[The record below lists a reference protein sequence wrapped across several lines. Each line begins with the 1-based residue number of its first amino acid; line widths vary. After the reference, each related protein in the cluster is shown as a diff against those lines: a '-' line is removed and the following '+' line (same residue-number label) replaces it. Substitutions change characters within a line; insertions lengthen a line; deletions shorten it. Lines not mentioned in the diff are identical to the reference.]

1 MAFHILALALGFLL
15 DLAFGDPRW
24 LYHPIRLI
32 GNLIAWAEKPFRAA
46 FPKSEKG
53 ELAAGTFFAV
63 FVVAVS
69 TAVPALLLALASR
82 LSLWLVFA
90 LEVFWSFQILAAK
103 SLKSE
108 SMKVY
113 AALKEGDLPKARK
126 AVSMIVGRD
135 TQDLS
140 EEGVAKAAVETVAE
154 NSSDGVIA
162 PLLFLALGG
171 PALGF
176 FYKAVNTLDSMV
188 GYKNDTYL
196 YFGRFSAKLDDVLN
210 FIPSRISGLLLVL
223 ASPLAG
229 LSMEGAWKNLSARP
243 KEPRQPQFRPDRSG
257 GGGSPGRAAG
267 RGRVLFR
274 EALQKAHHRRSAA
287 AGGVRGYPEGKPSDV
302 RGRLPGP
309 FAGGTGGGSREP
321 VVPDLGSALSCALC
335 VRGENEKWANH
346 AYTFTAVTEKG
357 NPRRSW
363 ALRSGRPE
371 AGKR

>member
-1 MAFHILALALGFLL
+1 MTFHISALILGFLL

-82 LSLWLVFA
+82 LSSWLVFA

-103 SLKSE
+103 SLKTE
-108 SMKVY
+108 SMRVY
-113 AALKEGDLPKARK
+113 EALKEGELEKARK

-135 TQDLS
+135 TERLT

-154 NSSDGVIA
+154 NSSDGVVA
-162 PLLFLALGG
+162 PLIFLAVGG
-171 PALGF
+171 PVLGF
-176 FYKAVNTLDSMV
+176 FYKSVNTLDSMV
-188 GYKNDTYL
+188 GYKNDRYL

-210 FIPSRISGLLLVL
+210 FIPARISGLLLVT

-229 LSMEGAWKNLSARP
+229 LDVKGAWRIFKRDRKNHASPNSA
-243 KEPRQPQFRPDRSG
+243 QT
-257 GGGSPGRAAG
+257 
-267 RGRVLFR
+267 
-274 EALQKAHHRRSAA
+274 EAAA
-287 AGGVRGYPEGKPSDV
+287 AGALGVQLAGDAWYFGKLYKKPTIGD
-302 RGRLPGP
+302 
-309 FAGGTGGGSREP
+309 
-321 VVPDLGSALSCALC
+321 
-335 VRGENEKWANH
+335 
-346 AYTFTAVTEKG
+346 
-357 NPRRSW
+357 
-363 ALRSGRPE
+363 ALRPVGYEDIRRVNRLMYAAVCLALALAAAA
-371 AGKR
+371 AGILELCF

>member
-1 MAFHILALALGFLL
+1 MTFHISALVLGFLL

-69 TAVPALLLALASR
+69 TAVPAILLALASR

-135 TQDLS
+135 TQKLT

-229 LSMEGAWKNLSARP
+229 LSMEGAWKIFRRDRRNHASPNSA
-243 KEPRQPQFRPDRSG
+243 QT
-257 GGGSPGRAAG
+257 
-267 RGRVLFR
+267 
-274 EALQKAHHRRSAA
+274 EAAA
-287 AGGVRGYPEGKPSDV
+287 AGALGVQLAGDAYYFGKLYKKPTIGDPLRPVEYEDIRRVNWLMYAAVCLALVLAVLAAAAANLSFLIWV
-302 RGRLPGP
+302 LRFLAP
-309 FAGGTGGGSREP
+309 F
-321 VVPDLGSALSCALC
+321 V
-335 VRGENEKWANH
+335 
-346 AYTFTAVTEKG
+346 
-357 NPRRSW
+357 
-363 ALRSGRPE
+363 
-371 AGKR
+371 

>member
-1 MAFHILALALGFLL
+1 MTFHISALVLGFLL

-69 TAVPALLLALASR
+69 TAVPVILLALASR
-82 LSLWLVFA
+82 LSSWLVFA

-135 TQDLS
+135 TQKLT

-229 LSMEGAWKNLSARP
+229 LSMEGAWKIFRRDRRNHASPNSAQT
-243 KEPRQPQFRPDRSG
+243 EAA
-257 GGGSPGRAAG
+257 AAG
-267 RGRVLFR
+267 ALGVQLAGDAYYFGKLYKKPTIGDPLRPVEYEDIRRVNRLMYAAVCL
-274 EALQKAHHRRSAA
+274 ALVLASAA
-287 AGGVRGYPEGKPSDV
+287 ANLSFLIWVLRFPA
-302 RGRLPGP
+302 P
-309 FAGGTGGGSREP
+309 F
-321 VVPDLGSALSCALC
+321 V
-335 VRGENEKWANH
+335 
-346 AYTFTAVTEKG
+346 
-357 NPRRSW
+357 
-363 ALRSGRPE
+363 
-371 AGKR
+371 

>member
-1 MAFHILALALGFLL
+1 MTFHISALILGFLL
-15 DLAFGDPRW
+15 DQAFGDPRW

-69 TAVPALLLALASR
+69 TAVPAILLALASR

-135 TQDLS
+135 TQKLT

-229 LSMEGAWKNLSARP
+229 LSMKGAWKIFRRDRRNHASPNSA
-243 KEPRQPQFRPDRSG
+243 QT
-257 GGGSPGRAAG
+257 
-267 RGRVLFR
+267 
-274 EALQKAHHRRSAA
+274 EAAA
-287 AGGVRGYPEGKPSDV
+287 AGALGVQLAGDAYYFGKLYKKPTIGDPLRPV
-302 RGRLPGP
+302 EYEDIRRVNRLMYAAVCLALVLAVLASAAVNLSFLIWVLRFPAP
-309 FAGGTGGGSREP
+309 F
-321 VVPDLGSALSCALC
+321 V
-335 VRGENEKWANH
+335 
-346 AYTFTAVTEKG
+346 
-357 NPRRSW
+357 
-363 ALRSGRPE
+363 
-371 AGKR
+371 

>member
-1 MAFHILALALGFLL
+1 MAFHISALVLGLLL

-82 LSLWLVFA
+82 LSSWLVFA

-135 TQDLS
+135 TQKLT

-229 LSMEGAWKNLSARP
+229 LSMEGAWKIFRRDRRNHASPNSA
-243 KEPRQPQFRPDRSG
+243 QT
-257 GGGSPGRAAG
+257 
-267 RGRVLFR
+267 
-274 EALQKAHHRRSAA
+274 EAAA
-287 AGGVRGYPEGKPSDV
+287 AGALGVQLAGDAYYFGKLYKKPTIGDPLRPV
-302 RGRLPGP
+302 EYEDIRRVNRLMYAAVCLALLLAVLAAAAANLLFLIWVLRFLAP
-309 FAGGTGGGSREP
+309 F
-321 VVPDLGSALSCALC
+321 V
-335 VRGENEKWANH
+335 
-346 AYTFTAVTEKG
+346 
-357 NPRRSW
+357 
-363 ALRSGRPE
+363 
-371 AGKR
+371 

>member
-1 MAFHILALALGFLL
+1 MTFHISALVLGFLL

-53 ELAAGTFFAV
+53 ELAAGMFFAV

-135 TQDLS
+135 TQKLT

-229 LSMEGAWKNLSARP
+229 LSMEGAWKIFRRDRRNHASPNSA
-243 KEPRQPQFRPDRSG
+243 QT
-257 GGGSPGRAAG
+257 
-267 RGRVLFR
+267 
-274 EALQKAHHRRSAA
+274 EAAA
-287 AGGVRGYPEGKPSDV
+287 AGALGVQLAGDAYYFGKLYKKPTIGDPLRPV
-302 RGRLPGP
+302 EYEDIRRVNRLMYAAVCLALVLAVLAAAAANLSFLIWVLRFLAP
-309 FAGGTGGGSREP
+309 F
-321 VVPDLGSALSCALC
+321 V
-335 VRGENEKWANH
+335 
-346 AYTFTAVTEKG
+346 
-357 NPRRSW
+357 
-363 ALRSGRPE
+363 
-371 AGKR
+371 

>member
-1 MAFHILALALGFLL
+1 MTFHISALVLGVLL

-69 TAVPALLLALASR
+69 TAVPAILLALASR

-135 TQDLS
+135 TQKLT

-229 LSMEGAWKNLSARP
+229 LSMEGAWKIFRRDRRNHASPNSA
-243 KEPRQPQFRPDRSG
+243 QT
-257 GGGSPGRAAG
+257 
-267 RGRVLFR
+267 
-274 EALQKAHHRRSAA
+274 EAAA
-287 AGGVRGYPEGKPSDV
+287 AGALGVQLAGDAYYFGKLYKKPTIGDPLRPV
-302 RGRLPGP
+302 EYEDIWRVNRLMYAAVCLALVLAVLAAAAANLSFLIWVLRFSAP
-309 FAGGTGGGSREP
+309 F
-321 VVPDLGSALSCALC
+321 V
-335 VRGENEKWANH
+335 
-346 AYTFTAVTEKG
+346 
-357 NPRRSW
+357 
-363 ALRSGRPE
+363 
-371 AGKR
+371 

>member
-1 MAFHILALALGFLL
+1 MTFHISALVLGFLL

-69 TAVPALLLALASR
+69 TAVPAILLALASR

-135 TQDLS
+135 TQKLT

-229 LSMEGAWKNLSARP
+229 LSMEGAWKIFRRDRRNHASPNSA
-243 KEPRQPQFRPDRSG
+243 QT
-257 GGGSPGRAAG
+257 
-267 RGRVLFR
+267 
-274 EALQKAHHRRSAA
+274 EAAA
-287 AGGVRGYPEGKPSDV
+287 AGALGVQLAGDAYYFGKLYKKPTIGDPLRPV
-302 RGRLPGP
+302 EYEDIRRVNRLMYAAVCLALVLAVLAAAAANLSFLIWVLRFLAP
-309 FAGGTGGGSREP
+309 F
-321 VVPDLGSALSCALC
+321 V
-335 VRGENEKWANH
+335 
-346 AYTFTAVTEKG
+346 
-357 NPRRSW
+357 
-363 ALRSGRPE
+363 
-371 AGKR
+371 

>member
-1 MAFHILALALGFLL
+1 MTFHISALVLGLLL

-24 LYHPIRLI
+24 LYHPIHLI

-69 TAVPALLLALASR
+69 TAVPAILLALASR
-82 LSLWLVFA
+82 LSSWLVFA

-135 TQDLS
+135 TQNLT

-229 LSMEGAWKNLSARP
+229 LSMKGAWKIFRRDRRNHASPNSA
-243 KEPRQPQFRPDRSG
+243 QT
-257 GGGSPGRAAG
+257 
-267 RGRVLFR
+267 
-274 EALQKAHHRRSAA
+274 EAAA
-287 AGGVRGYPEGKPSDV
+287 AGALGVQLAGDAYYFGKLYKKPTIGDPLRPV
-302 RGRLPGP
+302 EYEDIRRVNRLMYAAVCLALVLAVLASAAVNLSFLIWVLRFPAP
-309 FAGGTGGGSREP
+309 F
-321 VVPDLGSALSCALC
+321 V
-335 VRGENEKWANH
+335 
-346 AYTFTAVTEKG
+346 
-357 NPRRSW
+357 
-363 ALRSGRPE
+363 
-371 AGKR
+371 

>member
-1 MAFHILALALGFLL
+1 MTFHISALVLGFLL

-82 LSLWLVFA
+82 LSSWLVFA

-135 TQDLS
+135 TQKLT

-229 LSMEGAWKNLSARP
+229 LSMEGAWKIFRRDRRNHASPNSAQT
-243 KEPRQPQFRPDRSG
+243 EAA
-257 GGGSPGRAAG
+257 AAG
-267 RGRVLFR
+267 ALGVQLAGDAYYFGKLYKKPTIGDPLRPVEYEDIRRVNRLMYAAVCL
-274 EALQKAHHRRSAA
+274 ALVLASAA
-287 AGGVRGYPEGKPSDV
+287 ANLSFLIWVLRFPA
-302 RGRLPGP
+302 P
-309 FAGGTGGGSREP
+309 F
-321 VVPDLGSALSCALC
+321 V
-335 VRGENEKWANH
+335 
-346 AYTFTAVTEKG
+346 
-357 NPRRSW
+357 
-363 ALRSGRPE
+363 
-371 AGKR
+371 

>member
-1 MAFHILALALGFLL
+1 MTFHISALVLGFLL

-82 LSLWLVFA
+82 LSSWLVFA

-135 TQDLS
+135 TQKLT

-229 LSMEGAWKNLSARP
+229 LSMEGAWKIFRRDRRNHASPNSA
-243 KEPRQPQFRPDRSG
+243 QT
-257 GGGSPGRAAG
+257 
-267 RGRVLFR
+267 
-274 EALQKAHHRRSAA
+274 EAAA
-287 AGGVRGYPEGKPSDV
+287 AGALGVQLAGDAYYFGKLYKKPTIGDPLRPVEYEDIRRVNWLMYAAVCLALVLAVLAAAAANLSFLIWV
-302 RGRLPGP
+302 LRFLAP
-309 FAGGTGGGSREP
+309 F
-321 VVPDLGSALSCALC
+321 V
-335 VRGENEKWANH
+335 
-346 AYTFTAVTEKG
+346 
-357 NPRRSW
+357 
-363 ALRSGRPE
+363 
-371 AGKR
+371 

>member
-1 MAFHILALALGFLL
+1 MTFHILALILGFLL

-82 LSLWLVFA
+82 LSSCLAFA

-135 TQDLS
+135 TQKLT

-229 LSMEGAWKNLSARP
+229 LSMKGAWKIFQRDRRNHASPNSA
-243 KEPRQPQFRPDRSG
+243 QT
-257 GGGSPGRAAG
+257 
-267 RGRVLFR
+267 
-274 EALQKAHHRRSAA
+274 EAAA
-287 AGGVRGYPEGKPSDV
+287 AGALGVQLAGDAYYFGKLYKKPTIGDPLRPV
-302 RGRLPGP
+302 EYEDIRRVNRLMYAAVCLALVLVVLAAANLSFLIWVLRFLAP
-309 FAGGTGGGSREP
+309 F
-321 VVPDLGSALSCALC
+321 V
-335 VRGENEKWANH
+335 
-346 AYTFTAVTEKG
+346 
-357 NPRRSW
+357 
-363 ALRSGRPE
+363 
-371 AGKR
+371 

>member
-1 MAFHILALALGFLL
+1 MTFHISALVLGFLL

-135 TQDLS
+135 TQKLT

-229 LSMEGAWKNLSARP
+229 LSMEGAWKIFQRDRRNHASTNSA
-243 KEPRQPQFRPDRSG
+243 QT
-257 GGGSPGRAAG
+257 
-267 RGRVLFR
+267 
-274 EALQKAHHRRSAA
+274 EAAA
-287 AGGVRGYPEGKPSDV
+287 AGALGVQLAGDAYYFGKLYKKPTIGDPLRPV
-302 RGRLPGP
+302 EYEDIRRVNRLMYAAVCLALVLVVLAAAAANLSFLIWVLRFLAP
-309 FAGGTGGGSREP
+309 F
-321 VVPDLGSALSCALC
+321 V
-335 VRGENEKWANH
+335 
-346 AYTFTAVTEKG
+346 
-357 NPRRSW
+357 
-363 ALRSGRPE
+363 
-371 AGKR
+371 

>member
-1 MAFHILALALGFLL
+1 MTFHISALVLGFLL

-135 TQDLS
+135 TQKLT

-229 LSMEGAWKNLSARP
+229 LSMEGAWKIFRRDRRNHASPNSA
-243 KEPRQPQFRPDRSG
+243 QT
-257 GGGSPGRAAG
+257 
-267 RGRVLFR
+267 
-274 EALQKAHHRRSAA
+274 EAAA
-287 AGGVRGYPEGKPSDV
+287 AGALGVQLAGDAYYFGKLYKKPTIGDPLRPV
-302 RGRLPGP
+302 EYEDIRRVNRLMYAAVCLALVLAVLASAAVNLSFLIWVLRFPAP
-309 FAGGTGGGSREP
+309 F
-321 VVPDLGSALSCALC
+321 V
-335 VRGENEKWANH
+335 
-346 AYTFTAVTEKG
+346 
-357 NPRRSW
+357 
-363 ALRSGRPE
+363 
-371 AGKR
+371 

>member
-1 MAFHILALALGFLL
+1 MTFHISALVLGFLL

-69 TAVPALLLALASR
+69 TAVPAILLALASR
-82 LSLWLVFA
+82 LSSWLVFA

-135 TQDLS
+135 TQKLT

-188 GYKNDTYL
+188 GYKNDKYL

-229 LSMEGAWKNLSARP
+229 LSMEGAWKIFRRDRRNHASPNSA
-243 KEPRQPQFRPDRSG
+243 QT
-257 GGGSPGRAAG
+257 
-267 RGRVLFR
+267 
-274 EALQKAHHRRSAA
+274 EAAA
-287 AGGVRGYPEGKPSDV
+287 AGALGVQLAGDAYYFGKLYKKPTIGDPLRPV
-302 RGRLPGP
+302 EYEDIRRVNRLMYAAVCLALVLAVLASAAVNLSFLIWVLRFPAP
-309 FAGGTGGGSREP
+309 F
-321 VVPDLGSALSCALC
+321 V
-335 VRGENEKWANH
+335 
-346 AYTFTAVTEKG
+346 
-357 NPRRSW
+357 
-363 ALRSGRPE
+363 
-371 AGKR
+371 